1 MLSAINKENRVR
13 RIAKWTGIAVA
24 GVLLIAQFIRPPRN
38 SAGADG
44 PSDIGSRFHPPQEV
58 ANILRVSCYD
68 CHSDATRYP
77 WYAEVQP
84 VGWWLNSHITD
95 GKRQVN
101 FTEIG
106 SYRIRRQYG
115 KLGEMAEQI
124 EQGKMPLPSY
134 LLIHTDA
141 KLSPE
146 GKEMLLSWIRATRDS
161 MKAAYPPDSL
171 ERRR

>member
-1 MLSAINKENRVR
+1 LSAIIKENRVK
-13 RIAKWTGIAVA
+13 RIIKWTGLAAA

-44 PSDIGSRFHPPQEV
+44 PSDIGVRFHPPQEV
-58 ANILRVSCYD
+58 ASILRFSCYD
-68 CHSDATRYP
+68 CHSNETRYP

-101 FTEIG
+101 FTEFG

-115 KLGEMAEQI
+115 KLREMAEQI
-124 EQGKMPLPSY
+124 EQEKMPLPSY

-146 GKEMLLSWIRATRDS
+146 QREALLAWIRAERDS
-161 MKAAYPPDSL
+161 MKAIYPPDSL